1 MAQVY
6 SYYGYQTD
14 LIIALSGL
22 AISFFIALV
31 YHTQS
36 FILLATN
43 FPFKLF
49 QKLKG
54 MASYADQLLVPAE
67 GFNLWPKAFFFFLL
81 ANKKGPFKAAFCL
94 CSAVKQMGLSIV
106 DLSCN

>member
-31 YHTQS
+31 YHTES
-36 FILLATN
+36 FILLAI
-43 FPFKLF
+43 PFLIF
-49 QKLKG
+49 L
-54 MASYADQLLVPAE
+54 
-67 GFNLWPKAFFFFLL
+67 FNLSR
-81 ANKKGPFKAAFCL
+81 N
-94 CSAVKQMGLSIV
+94 
-106 DLSCN
+106 